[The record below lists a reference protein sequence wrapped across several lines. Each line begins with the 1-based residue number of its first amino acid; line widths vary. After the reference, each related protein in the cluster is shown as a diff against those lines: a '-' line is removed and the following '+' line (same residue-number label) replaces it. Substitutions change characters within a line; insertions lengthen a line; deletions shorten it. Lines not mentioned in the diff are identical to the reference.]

1 MTSSQIDT
9 SIFKGKCPLCS
20 AQLVEDEQAKEFVVC
35 SQKPKEYRIKKADF
49 EAAWEEFDKLMP
61 DMPRDSES
69 YSYFKPAI
77 FSLMSALLNN
87 NVAEEAPPVDQTKWI
102 IE

>member
-1 MTSSQIDT
+1 MTSPQIDT

-20 AQLVEDEQAKEFVVC
+20 AQLVEDEQNNEFVVC
-35 SQKPKEYRIKKADF
+35 SKNPKEYRIKKVDF
-49 EAAWEEFDKLMP
+49 EAAWEEFEKSIRATPQEWVSLDT
-61 DMPRDSES
+61 S
-69 YSYFKPAI
+69 KPAI
-77 FSLMSALLNN
+77 FALMSALLNN